1 MRLKI
6 EKAWINFGVVEQWHT
21 KEDLLSLDPPKSLV
35 EAAIPKLIAH
45 GHLMVGGST
54 KPLYRTRMAET
65 ARELRLIKQRFKYT
79 KTDDAPYLTRAMKV
93 LLKDRSK
100 PKRDQA
106 LIEVFNDLRSK
117 HTDPDV
123 HEVCNKF
130 EETFLRD
137 DVWTANA
144 NISGFQKRSWESIF
158 AKWLGTEAGRNVV
171 LTADTGA
178 GKTEATCIPIIMGA
192 MVDHLKVK
200 HTQETLGCSAILIYP
215 RIWTCKQPSPSFD
228 ALSPVT
234 T

>member
-1 MRLKI
+1 MKTWKKWYSIPHKEQYTI
-6 EKAWINFGVVEQWHT
+6 ELINDALFKQPVPEPKPPLEESDYTVLNAIEDRESAWINLVWSNKPL
-21 KEDLLSLDPPKSLV
+21 KEDLLSLDPQESC

-106 LIEVFNDLRSK
+106 LIEVFKDLRSK

-144 NISGFQKRSWESIF
+144 KSQDF
-158 AKWLGTEAGRNVV
+158 
-171 LTADTGA
+171 
-178 GKTEATCIPIIMGA
+178 
-192 MVDHLKVK
+192 
-200 HTQETLGCSAILIYP
+200 
-215 RIWTCKQPSPSFD
+215 
-228 ALSPVT
+228 
-234 T
+234 